1 MAKVRLDP
9 FRPIYPTPAA
19 LITSVSADGSPNI
32 IALGEVYN
40 LSLSKP
46 TIVGVSIRKAT
57 YSHGLILQSGEFVV
71 NLPTADLVW
80 EVDRCGT
87 ASGQKVNKFKEF
99 GLTPVAASEVRPPL
113 IQECPVNLECRLLG
127 MEEVGDH
134 DMFKGEVVAAH
145 VDEALL
151 DDEGRVR
158 PERLDVLVFL
168 LSFDFRGEYW
178 SLGRKLADMRYT
190 LRADE
195 SD

>member
-178 SLGRKLADMRYT
+178 SLGRKLADMKYT